1 MGRATRVEGRAHRR
15 PGSTRLAVSLIAVL
29 LAAAAAAP
37 RRAVAEDPGVEDLCA
52 LVEGVVSPAM
62 GTITE
67 TIVGMFHDEI
77 GQQDLPGCL
86 VIVSGSWKELGKEP
100 APLDR
105 VVDAL
110 TAKGWKQNPDY
121 AADGPDGTV
130 IGLEK
135 GKGIC
140 IVRGSWDGGDDSD
153 STYVPSDVYQVTI
166 LCAEI
171 DEAAAR

>member
-1 MGRATRVEGRAHRR
+1 MGKATRDERPARR
-15 PGSTRLAVSLIAVL
+15 RRVAARLAAHMIAIL
-29 LAAAAAAP
+29 LAGLAAAAPSPAA
-37 RRAVAEDPGVEDLCA
+37 AEDPGVEDLCA

-67 TIVGMFHDEI
+67 TIVGVFHDEI

-105 VVDAL
+105 LVDAL

-121 AADGPDGTV
+121 AADGPDG
-130 IGLEK
+130 
-135 GKGIC
+135 
-140 IVRGSWDGGDDSD
+140 
-153 STYVPSDVYQVTI
+153 
-166 LCAEI
+166 
-171 DEAAAR
+171 